1 MSRQKTRRFEATFKA
16 YNVIEETKPHYMHMK
31 GRWNQDYFKNERP
44 ITLEIGCGKGEYT
57 VGLSRIYPERNFI
70 GVDIKGD
77 RLWKGSKIALEEDLQ
92 NVGFLR
98 TQVQMIEDFFEENEV
113 DTIWITFP
121 DPRPRDRDE
130 KRRLTGPRFF
140 RVL

>member
-1 MSRQKTRRFEATFKA
+1 
-16 YNVIEETKPHYMHMK
+16 MHMK